1 MKLDNI
7 IKRLKKEEGY
17 ETTQV
22 QYDFWQVVGVELK
35 NGEVFVIAETKEEHG
50 NCYLIV
56 DFPYNDVLDA
66 IIRAERNKEKNPFDR
81 IYSMSDYYNIKERF
95 FKYGY

>member
-17 ETTQV
+17 ETVQV
-22 QYDFWQVVGVELK
+22 QHDFWQVVGVELE
-35 NGEVFVIAETKEEHG
+35 NGEVFAIAGTKEEHG
-50 NCYLIV
+50 NCYLVV

-66 IIRAERNKEKNPFDR
+66 IIRAERNKERNPFDR
-81 IYSMSDYYNIKERF
+81 IHSMSDYYNIKERF

>member
-35 NGEVFVIAETKEEHG
+35 NGEVFAIAETKEEHG
-50 NCYLIV
+50 NCYL
-56 DFPYNDVLDA
+56 
-66 IIRAERNKEKNPFDR
+66 
-81 IYSMSDYYNIKERF
+81 
-95 FKYGY
+95 